1 MAIMNVG
8 KKRVIFLAL
17 DMDLGGLQRIVNLLI
32 RKINREQFAP
42 YLCCLDRGGVFFDQ
56 QGMEAVPR
64 YILGRRPGPFD
75 FRLFI
80 RLYKILRSN
89 KIDIIHSQNGC
100 SFYAALA
107 GKLARVRGIIHTDH
121 GRLIPD
127 RKVAKL
133 EDRIASVLMDRFV
146 SVSEE
151 LTEYLASEVKISRK
165 KLVTILNGVDTQ
177 RFVPWESKQK
187 ENARKTFGLSNG
199 DKILGTVCRL
209 DPVKNLELLIGSMP
223 AICKVIPNC
232 KVLIVGDGP
241 AESQLRNYAKT
252 IGVDDRVIFVGRS
265 AEIEKILPIFD
276 LYVNTSL
283 SEGTSMTIL
292 EAMSCGLPVVAS
304 DVGGNSKLVD
314 SSNGSLFPADDRK
327 GFEQKIIDLLKNG
340 DHLAELGAVSRKKA
354 ETNFSFD
361 RVVKRY
367 EDLYLA
373 LCEQA

>member
-1 MAIMNVG
+1 MMNARKLRIMY
-8 KKRVIFLAL
+8 IAL
-17 DMDLGGLQRIVNLLI
+17 DMDLGGLQRIVNMLI
-32 RKINREQFAP
+32 RKIDKEQFVP
-42 YLCCLDRGGVFFDQ
+42 HLCCLDRDGLFLDQ
-56 QGMEAVPR
+56 LRGDSVPS

-107 GKLARVRGIIHTDH
+107 GRMAGVRGIIHTDH
-121 GRLIPD
+121 GRLVPD
-127 RKVAKL
+127 KKVAKL
-133 EDRIASVLMDRFV
+133 EDRIASMMMERYIG
-146 SVSEE
+146 VSEK
-151 LTEYLASEVKISRK
+151 LTEYLASQVKISKK

-232 KVLIVGDGP
+232 KALIVGDGP
-241 AESQLRNYAKT
+241 AESQLRNLAQALGLNSK
-252 IGVDDRVIFVGRS
+252 VIFPGRS
-265 AEIEKILPIFD
+265 SEIESVLPIFD

-304 DVGGNSKLVD
+304 DVGGNSRLVD
-314 SSNGSLFPADDRK
+314 NSNGSLFGARDRE
-327 GFEQKIIDLLKNG
+327 GFEQKVVDLLINDG
-340 DHLAELGAVSRKKA
+340 SLAELGKASRRKA

-361 RVVKRY
+361 RVVKQY
-367 EDLYLA
+367 EELYLSVYR
-373 LCEQA
+373 QA

>member
-1 MAIMNVG
+1 MKNHKIKVLYL
-8 KKRVIFLAL
+8 VL
-17 DMDLGGLQRIVNLLI
+17 DMDLGGLQRIIKLLI
-32 RKINREQFAP
+32 ERIDKGRFSP
-42 YLCCLDRGGVFFDQ
+42 YLCCLDRGGIFLNEA
-56 QGMEAVPR
+56 GMEFMPS

-107 GKLARVRGIIHTDH
+107 GRMAGVRGIIHTDH
-121 GRLIPD
+121 GRLVPD
-127 RKVAKL
+127 KKVAKL
-133 EDRIASVLMDRFV
+133 EDRIASMMMERYIG
-146 SVSEE
+146 VSEK
-151 LTEYLASEVKISRK
+151 LTEYLASQVKISKK

-304 DVGGNSKLVD
+304 DVGGNSRLVD
-314 SSNGSLFPADDRK
+314 NSNGSLFRARDRE
-327 GFEQKIIDLLKNG
+327 GFEQKVVDLLINDG
-340 DHLAELGAVSRKKA
+340 SLAELGKASRRKA

-361 RVVKRY
+361 RVVKQY
-367 EDLYLA
+367 EELYLSVYR
-373 LCEQA
+373 QA